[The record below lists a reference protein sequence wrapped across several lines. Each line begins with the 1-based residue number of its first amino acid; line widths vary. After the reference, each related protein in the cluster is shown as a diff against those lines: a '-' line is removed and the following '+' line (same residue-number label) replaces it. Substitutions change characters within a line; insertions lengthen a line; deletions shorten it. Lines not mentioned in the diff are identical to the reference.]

1 MTDNNARGTLI
12 NQVGAVFVPVADQDR
27 ALGFYLDTL
36 GFEKRADFTYGEDT
50 RWMEVAPPD
59 AVSTPYTSQA
69 SDDEPTMNPRY
80 GVLYSQSAW
89 KVNSANFALM
99 EF

>member
-36 GFEKRADFTYGEDT
+36 GFETI
-50 RWMEVAPPD
+50 
-59 AVSTPYTSQA
+59 
-69 SDDEPTMNPRY
+69 
-80 GVLYSQSAW
+80 
-89 KVNSANFALM
+89 ALVPLR
-99 EF
+99 FRDGGH

>member
-36 GFEKRADFTYGEDT
+36 GFRSSIYLSLPFGQ
-50 RWMEVAPPD
+50 
-59 AVSTPYTSQA
+59 VSSVGGAQESTA
-69 SDDEPTMNPRY
+69 EPH
-80 GVLYSQSAW
+80 
-89 KVNSANFALM
+89 
-99 EF
+99 